1 MWMAGEAEVGCLDGE
16 GGCMYGCMD
25 GCGDGEAKCRMEF
38 C

>member
-1 MWMAGEAEVGCLDGE
+1 MWMAGEAAVGCLDGE
-16 GGCMYGCMD
+16 EGWMY